1 MRKFGL
7 LGTSALGSFTFI
19 GLSIALATP
28 AYAQGTAADAQTDDE
43 AQVGQSEAE
52 IESGTRADTGA
63 QGENATAASETGE
76 SITITGSRI
85 RRPNLDSAVPI
96 TSVSG
101 EEFFETGQV
110 SIGDVLNELPQ
121 LRSTFSQANS
131 TRFLGTRGLN
141 LLDLRGLGTQRTL
154 VLVNGRRHVPGDV
167 LNNAVSPDVNTF
179 PTDLIERVDLITGG
193 GSSIYGSDAIA
204 GVVNFILKSNYDGI
218 QVRGQSGISKYGD
231 AANQYVSV
239 LAGRN
244 FAGDRG
250 NIAINLEYARQSD
263 YYVGG
268 RPISSVNGF
277 IVVDTDPAGAVNGS
291 DGNPDRIFVRDTR
304 ATTPVGGSVFIRQA
318 ATAANA
324 GLDPTGAAY
333 SLANIFGPDGSVQ
346 TQSGARIGL
355 APIGTF
361 VGGNAPTGREGNL
374 LALSPQLD
382 RYSVNVIGHFEVSP
396 AIVPFIE
403 AKYVRSDAFGSQS
416 GPFFSQGQTLGDG
429 INIAGFNDRSY
440 AGATTTAANSVVNR
454 EGIRLDNPFLS
465 PAARAALAAQLT
477 TAVNANTNPNT
488 GGAIDNAASGTTNR
502 TRALAQ
508 IADGSFRF
516 NLRKNFAEFG
526 IRDEQF
532 RRETYRAVVGVRGDF
547 NDDWNYEISAN
558 YGEHRESNLIIGNIN
573 RQRYL
578 LAADVVRNPAGQIVC
593 RSQLDPAFA
602 GTDRAGN
609 PAQLAADV
617 AACVPLNP
625 FGAGSSSQAVRDY
638 LLVDSQA
645 EGKITQFVLGGFVA
659 GDLSQLFELPG
670 GAIGFSLGAEYR
682 RETVFYDLDDITQQG
697 YAFYNAIPTL
707 DPPSFKVKEVFGEI
721 SIPLLK
727 DMPFFQELTITG
739 SGRIS
744 DYNTSAGTTYAYG
757 GELSWRPIQ
766 DIQFRAAYNR
776 AVRAPN
782 LSELFT
788 ANTQNFAPAPNDPCA
803 ARNIGT
809 GSATRAANCA
819 AAGRPAGYDFVYT
832 SSLEIISGGNPD
844 LREESSDNYTVG
856 GVFTPRFIPGFSISS
871 DYYDITVNDV
881 ITAVSAQ
888 NILNLCYD
896 SPTLDNP
903 FCPLF
908 QRAGAG
914 GGPRG
919 EQQFRVLE
927 GNLFQR
933 SLNFAKLKVRGVD
946 TEIAYRRKL
955 GDAQVNLRAVWTHTF
970 QNDSFTNP
978 ADPTFANRLLKEL
991 GDPQDE
997 VNFNA
1002 SVKSGGIT
1010 LGYQARWIEK
1020 MYLNT
1025 YEDYNPLNGQPPQ
1038 NADYAD
1044 IRFYPS
1050 VIYHDARIDFE
1061 AGKRFNF
1068 YLGIDNITNRMP
1080 PFGLTGVGAGSG
1092 IYDIRGRY
1100 FYAGAVAKF

>member
-7 LGTSALGSFTFI
+7 LGTSALGSFTVI
-19 GLSIALATP
+19 GLSLALVSP
-28 AYAQGTAADAQTDDE
+28 AYAQTPGQEDDE
-43 AQVGQSEAE
+43 AQVGQSEPE
-52 IESGTRADTGA
+52 IESGTEADTGA
-63 QGENATAASETGE
+63 QGENATAATETGE

-96 TSVSG
+96 TSIGG

-154 VLVNGRRHVPGDV
+154 VLQNGRRHVPGDV

-204 GVVNFILKSNYDGI
+204 GTVNFILKSNYEGF

-250 NIAINLEYARQSD
+250 NIAVNLEYARQND
-263 YYVGG
+263 YYVNT
-268 RPISSVNGF
+268 RPIREVNGF
-277 IVVDTDPAGAVNGS
+277 IVVDTDPAGSVNGS

-318 ATAANA
+318 AGTPGA

-333 SLANIFGPDGSVQ
+333 SLANIFNPDGSLSTQ
-346 TQSGARIGL
+346 TGARIGL

-382 RYSVNVIGHFEVSP
+382 RYSINVIGHFEFSP
-396 AIVPFIE
+396 AVVPFIE

-416 GPFFSQGQTLGDG
+416 GPFFSQGQTLADG
-429 INIAGFNDRSY
+429 INVPGFNDRSY
-440 AGATTTAANSVVNR
+440 AGAGTTAANTVVNR

-465 PAARAALAAQLT
+465 PAARAAIAAQLA

-488 GGAIDNAASGTTNR
+488 GGAIDNATTGTTNR

-573 RQRYL
+573 RQRFV
-578 LAADVVRNPAGQIVC
+578 LANDAVVNPANGQIVC
-593 RSQLDPAFA
+593 RSQIDPRFT
-602 GTDRAGN
+602 GTDRAVPTPN

-625 FGAGSSSQAVRDY
+625 FGSGASSQAVRDY

-645 EGKITQFVLGGFVA
+645 EGKITQFVLSGFVA

-682 RETVFYDLDDITQQG
+682 RETVFYDLDDITQLG

-757 GELSWRPIQ
+757 GEI
-766 DIQFRAAYNR
+766 
-776 AVRAPN
+776 
-782 LSELFT
+782 
-788 ANTQNFAPAPNDPCA
+788 
-803 ARNIGT
+803 
-809 GSATRAANCA
+809 
-819 AAGRPAGYDFVYT
+819 
-832 SSLEIISGGNPD
+832 
-844 LREESSDNYTVG
+844 
-856 GVFTPRFIPGFSISS
+856 
-871 DYYDITVNDV
+871 
-881 ITAVSAQ
+881 
-888 NILNLCYD
+888 
-896 SPTLDNP
+896 
-903 FCPLF
+903 
-908 QRAGAG
+908 
-914 GGPRG
+914 
-919 EQQFRVLE
+919 
-927 GNLFQR
+927 
-933 SLNFAKLKVRGVD
+933 
-946 TEIAYRRKL
+946 
-955 GDAQVNLRAVWTHTF
+955 
-970 QNDSFTNP
+970 
-978 ADPTFANRLLKEL
+978 
-991 GDPQDE
+991 
-997 VNFNA
+997 
-1002 SVKSGGIT
+1002 
-1010 LGYQARWIEK
+1010 
-1020 MYLNT
+1020 
-1025 YEDYNPLNGQPPQ
+1025 
-1038 NADYAD
+1038 
-1044 IRFYPS
+1044 
-1050 VIYHDARIDFE
+1050 
-1061 AGKRFNF
+1061 
-1068 YLGIDNITNRMP
+1068 
-1080 PFGLTGVGAGSG
+1080 
-1092 IYDIRGRY
+1092 
-1100 FYAGAVAKF
+1100 